1 MEGGDLSAVVGPP
14 PKARRG
20 SGAAIYEKYLNIKKN
35 ALVEVDGPADP
46 TNKPLEISNS
56 TDEQELEAG
65 EVVSTEE
72 NDAACANGS
81 SGPGVSVAAPTDGG
95 MSEPEME
102 EPPQTQPKPQQA
114 ASDTPPPEASAAS
127 APAAGSN
134 IQLTAVGT
142 SYLAVHRAVVLVVD
156 AVALDAMGST
166 GVLEMA
172 LAADLAVLLV
182 MALVGDQVAHLVV
195 TLSADLA
202 VHRVGILT
210 EDLAVHR
217 AVVLVVDA
225 VALDAM
231 GSTGVQEMALAD
243 APHRR
248 WTDVMTSVADHQ

>member
-35 ALVEVDGPADP
+35 TLVEVDGPADP

-142 SYLAVHRAVVLVVD
+142 SCA
-156 AVALDAMGST
+156 
-166 GVLEMA
+166 
-172 LAADLAVLLV
+172 
-182 MALVGDQVAHLVV
+182 
-195 TLSADLA
+195 SADA
-202 VHRVGILT
+202 SAST
-210 EDLAVHR
+210 T
-217 AVVLVVDA
+217 
-225 VALDAM
+225 ALDAM

>member
-35 ALVEVDGPADP
+35 TLVEVDGPADP

-65 EVVSTEE
+65 EVY
-72 NDAACANGS
+72 AAMRVGAPVRMINNGHDMTS
-81 SGPGVSVAAPTDGG
+81 PRRGRPGGPGMGGPGGPMSPRMIGGAGGPPRGRSRSRSRGRNGNDLAALQEVGL
-95 MSEPEME
+95 
-102 EPPQTQPKPQQA
+102 
-114 ASDTPPPEASAAS
+114 
-127 APAAGSN
+127 AAG
-134 IQLTAVGT
+134 QVALHTTDLVVD
-142 SYLAVHRAVVLVVD
+142 LAVH
-156 AVALDAMGST
+156 
-166 GVLEMA
+166 
-172 LAADLAVLLV
+172 LA

-195 TLSADLA
+195 TLTADLA